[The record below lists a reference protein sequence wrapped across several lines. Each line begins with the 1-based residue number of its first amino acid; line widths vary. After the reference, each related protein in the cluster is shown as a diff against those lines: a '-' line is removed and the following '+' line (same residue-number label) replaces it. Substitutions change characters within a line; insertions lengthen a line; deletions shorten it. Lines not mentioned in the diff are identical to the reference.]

1 MCREPLDTWSGA
13 AAVPNSSLTMTLSAL
28 LQSPW
33 YLQRVAARMRFSS
46 TQLLPRAEKWAL
58 GSCALSTTVCAG
70 LQTAAQTTQAASPQP
85 AVWGG
90 PAGPRTQL
98 QSSEKSTMPSL
109 EDVGRGGVWL
119 GSEKRCYQHHKWA
132 KRAER
137 QEMVLPPSKT
147 EEAQER
153 LPGRRGRSQQADHG
167 QDAHFS

>member
-1 MCREPLDTWSGA
+1 MPGATGHLEWSRCCPQFILDYDSFHSL
-13 AAVPNSSLTMTLSAL
+13 AVPLVSSESRCKNEVL
-28 LQSPW
+28 LYP
-33 YLQRVAARMRFSS
+33 
-46 TQLLPRAEKWAL
+46 
-58 GSCALSTTVCAG
+58 
-70 LQTAAQTTQAASPQP
+70 ASPESREMGSGQLCTLNYSVCWTP
-85 AVWGG
+85 DGCPDHPGSFSTAS
-90 PAGPRTQL
+90 PRTQL